1 MTEMHDVNIIA
12 AQDGDILEYDTDTST
27 WINVPNTGGSGEANT
42 ASNVGTGV
50 GVFAQKV
57 SLDLQ
62 FKTLKA
68 GAGVTLTPSATE
80 IEIVASGAGGAV
92 DSVNGATGVVVL
104 DTDDIDEGVTNLY
117 FTNGRASAAAPV
129 QTVDGQTGTV
139 SLTASYAPLSHVGDT
154 GAAHGDVVAAG
165 AAGFMTGADKTKLDG
180 VATGATA
187 NSSDATLLAR
197 ANHTGVQAISTI
209 TDLQTSLDAKQAT
222 LVSGTNIKTINSAS
236 VLGSGDLVV
245 SADPSPGIT
254 ESTTARILA
263 LTDASAY
270 IRHTNASA
278 STVTV
283 PPQTDVVWVADT
295 EIYIR
300 RAAAGNLTLTPGSG
314 VTLNAPSGG
323 TLVLTDGMSVGL
335 KRVAENVWDVVGQT
349 VAV

>member
-1 MTEMHDVNIIA
+1 
-12 AQDGDILEYDTDTST
+12 
-27 WINVPNTGGSGEANT
+27 
-42 ASNVGTGV
+42 
-50 GVFAQKV
+50 
-57 SLDLQ
+57 
-62 FKTLKA
+62 
-68 GAGVTLTPSATE
+68 
-80 IEIVASGAGGAV
+80 
-92 DSVNGATGVVVL
+92 
-104 DTDDIDEGVTNLY
+104 
-117 FTNGRASAAAPV
+117 
-129 QTVDGQTGTV
+129 
-139 SLTASYAPLSHVGDT
+139 
-154 GAAHGDVVAAG
+154 
-165 AAGFMTGADKTKLDG
+165 MTGADKTKLDG

-245 SADPSPGIT
+245 SADPSPVIT